1 MNTIIFSHIGKRQS
15 NQDSIL
21 INSLT
26 SDEYLMLVADGMGG
40 YSNGD
45 IAAKLVN
52 EVVLSTLDKV
62 LEIDQKEVQIAIDN
76 SNLILKEKIESL
88 QSKMGAT
95 VGGIVISKSNALC
108 FWVGD
113 VLILHFRSNKL
124 IFESKSHTFINEM
137 KSTSF
142 INDPEKIKKFKHVV
156 TRSVNG
162 DLSNSI
168 AEFHIIENLIPED
181 LLIVCS
187 DGVHDVLAP
196 IQIQQILNTTN
207 NYQEAIFM
215 IEKRL
220 QLEANDNYSLIAIYL

>member
-1 MNTIIFSHIGKRQS
+1 MKTITFSHTGKRQS

-21 INSLT
+21 ISSLAR
-26 SDEYLMLVADGMGG
+26 DEYLMLVADGMGG

-45 IAAKLVN
+45 IAARLVN

-113 VLILHFRSNKL
+113 VLILHFRKNKL
-124 IFESKSHTFINEM
+124 IFESKSHTLINEM

-142 INDPEKIKKFKHVV
+142 INDPEKIKKYKHVV

-162 DLSNSI
+162 DLTNSA
-168 AEFHIIENLIPED
+168 AEFHLIENLNPED
-181 LLIVCS
+181 LLILCS
-187 DGVHDVLAP
+187 DGVHDIFSSV
-196 IQIQQILNTTN
+196 QIQQILNTSDN
-207 NYQEAIFM
+207 NQEAM
-215 IEKRL
+215 LRIEKRL
-220 QLEANDNYSLIAIYL
+220 HEEATDNFSLILIEN